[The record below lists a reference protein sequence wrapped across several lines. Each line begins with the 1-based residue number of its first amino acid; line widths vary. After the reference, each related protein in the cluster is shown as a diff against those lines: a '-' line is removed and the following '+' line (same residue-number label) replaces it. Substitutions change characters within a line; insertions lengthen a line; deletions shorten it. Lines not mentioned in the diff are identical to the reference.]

1 MLAEINSQID
11 TFIQD
16 NFTGPIKFGIEHS
29 KIVSITINS
38 RQEFHESGNKDFNK
52 KLIEL
57 CSSDDYFGSIE
68 FDLELGEVKR
78 LNYIKTINGASLIK
92 RLGYAKV

>member
-11 TFIQD
+11 LFIKD
-16 NFTGPIKFGIEHS
+16 NFTGHIKFGIEHS
-29 KIVSITINS
+29 QIVSLTINS
-38 RQEFHESGNKDFNK
+38 RQEFNESENKDFNK

-57 CSSDDYFGSIE
+57 CSTDDYFGSIE
-68 FDLELGEVKR
+68 FDLEFGAVKR
-78 LNYIKTINGASLIK
+78 LNYIKTINGASLKK